1 LSHLRSTDFDR
12 PPTGA
17 AENAFGPLAER
28 QPLDEADLEHE
39 VNALVDQMSVKER
52 ISLLSG
58 DDPLL
63 AGLNEMVNWYNRR
76 PIPAGVLPRLG
87 LPGIRFSDGPR
98 GVVMYRSTAFPSSM
112 ARAATFDPSLEARIG
127 DVIGVETR
135 TQGANLF
142 AGVCINLL
150 RHPAWGRSQE
160 TYGEDPHLV
169 GEMGAALTRGVQR
182 HVMACVKHYAAN
194 SMENSRF
201 WVDVRIDDRDL
212 HDIYL
217 PHFKR
222 VVDEG
227 VASVM
232 TAYNRVNGSF
242 CGHHRYLVTD
252 VLKGQWGFD
261 GFVMSDFT
269 FGVRGPL
276 AVNTGMDLEM
286 PQTAWFRFL
295 PALLRRG
302 SVSQDRID
310 DAARRLVRAQ
320 LRFAPRGEPDRY
332 LPAAVASPQHRELAH
347 EAAARS
353 LVLLRNEPP
362 QPDAEP
368 VLPIDTARTTSIAV
382 IGELAAFENLG
393 DRGSSRVYPPEVITV
408 LDGLREAAQRHGI
421 DVHYDDGHD
430 LTSAASL
437 AARCDTAVTV
447 VGTTWRDEGEWVGR
461 HGGDRR
467 SLRLPTPHEALVRAV
482 GGANASHAVVLMGGS
497 TFATDPVERFAP
509 AIVMAWYPGM
519 EGGRAIAEMLLGERE
534 PEGRLPLTWPTTT
547 TKLPRFRRWARRIT
561 YGPLHGYRMMEA
573 TNQQPGHWFGHGLS
587 YTTFAWSHPR
597 ITAVTSRPDG
607 KRQVTVT
614 IDVQNLGPRPGT
626 EVVQVYVPEQLGS
639 HPGQLNTLRGAAV
652 ARNVAPGTS
661 ATLAID
667 CVVPASVAVVRVGRS
682 AEPSGLIELS
692 IEHDQTTQG

>member
-1 LSHLRSTDFDR
+1 LSHLRSSDFDR

-17 AENAFGPLAER
+17 AETAFGPLAER
-28 QPLDEADLEHE
+28 QPFDEADLEQE
-39 VNALVDQMSVKER
+39 VSGIIDQMSLQER

-58 DDPLL
+58 DDAMISGL
-63 AGLNEMVNWYNRR
+63 AEMVDWYNRR
-76 PIPAGVLPRLG
+76 PIPAGALGRLG

-135 TQGANLF
+135 AQGANLF

-276 AVNTGMDLEM
+276 AVNAGMDLEM
-286 PQTAWFRFL
+286 PHTAWFRFL
-295 PALLRRG
+295 PALVRLG
-302 SVSQDRID
+302 AVSRDRID
-310 DAARRLVRAQ
+310 DAARRLVRGQ
-320 LRFAPRGEPDRY
+320 LRFAAHGEPDRY
-332 LPAAVASPQHRELAH
+332 RPEAVASPKHRELAH

-362 QPDAEP
+362 QPDREP
-368 VLPIDTARTTSIAV
+368 VLPIDTARTTSVAV
-382 IGELAAFENLG
+382 IGELASIKNLG
-393 DRGSSRVYPPEVITV
+393 DRGSSEVNPPEVVTV
-408 LDGLREAAQRHGI
+408 LDGLRDAGQRHGI

-430 LTSAASL
+430 LSSAASL
-437 AARCDTAVTV
+437 AARCDVAVTV

-461 HGGDRR
+461 YGGDRR
-467 SLRLPTPHEALVRAV
+467 SLRLSAEHEALIRAV
-482 GGANASHAVVLMGGS
+482 GGANRSHAVVLMGGS

-519 EGGRAIAEMLLGERE
+519 EGGRAIAELLVGERE

-547 TKLPRFRRWARRIT
+547 TELPRFRRFARRIT

-573 TNQQPGHWFGHGLS
+573 TGQQPGHWFGHGLS
-587 YTTFAWSHPR
+587 YTTFEWSPPQVAAMAIR
-597 ITAVTSRPDG
+597 ADG
-607 KRQVTVT
+607 TRLVTVT
-614 IDVQNLGPRPGT
+614 VDVRNTGRRPGT
-626 EVVQVYVPEQLGS
+626 EVVQLYVPEQLGS
-639 HPGQLNTLRGAAV
+639 YPSALNTFRGSAV
-652 ARNVAPGTS
+652 ARDVAPGTS
-661 ATLAID
+661 TTLTID
-667 CVVPASVAVVRVGRS
+667 CIVPASVAHIGVGRS
-682 AEPSGLIELS
+682 ADPNGLMELAIERN
-692 IEHDQTTQG
+692 DTTQG